1 MLQFKTIIQKF
12 DKQGEKTGWTY
23 LTITAEQAGAL
34 NPGVKTSFRVKGK
47 LDDYP
52 IEKIALLPMGDGS
65 FIMPLNAATRKGIRK
80 AKGAGVLVTL
90 TLDSDPIQLDAD
102 FLDCLQDEPLAVKM
116 FESLPKGHRNYFS
129 NWIES
134 AKTASTKA
142 KRIAMAVDALAKGLG
157 FPQMM
162 RARKKQKEDLGF

>member
-23 LTITAEQAGAL
+23 IAISREQATAL
-34 NPGVKTSFRVKGK
+34 NPNVKTSFRVKGT
-47 LDDYP
+47 LDQYA
-52 IEKIALLPMGDGS
+52 IEKLALLPMGDGS

-80 AKGAGVLVTL
+80 AKGAEVFVRLKI
-90 TLDSDPIQLDAD
+90 DSDPIQLDAD
-102 FLDCLQDEPLAVKM
+102 FLECLQDEPLAVKM

-129 NWIES
+129 HWIES
-134 AKTASTKA
+134 AKTTSTKA
-142 KRIAMAVDALAKGLG
+142 KRIAMAVDALARGMG

-162 RARKKQKEDLGF
+162 RARKQQKEDLGF